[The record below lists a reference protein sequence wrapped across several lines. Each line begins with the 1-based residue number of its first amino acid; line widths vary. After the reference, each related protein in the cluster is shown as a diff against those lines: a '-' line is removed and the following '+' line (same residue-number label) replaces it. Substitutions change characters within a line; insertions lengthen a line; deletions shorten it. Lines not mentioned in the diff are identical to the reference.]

1 MVFHARSERL
11 TPRVAVYSLRV
22 RHCKVCE
29 PFGWIGRRWHL
40 LAMLSQIFSL
50 VCPSNP
56 DPLVTEL
63 QTSTSVESPTDPKE
77 KQTLDDSVNSTV
89 STNDRSER
97 CVVRTAQESKLLIL
111 FFTNFSIT
119 SELRLNLE
127 EPTTYLLKF
136 AYRDNMPQI
145 MVIVVLRFPIYI
157 ELISAA
163 SECRSYH
170 RE

>member
-1 MVFHARSERL
+1 M
-11 TPRVAVYSLRV
+11 
-22 RHCKVCE
+22 
-29 PFGWIGRRWHL
+29 

-56 DPLVTEL
+56 DPSVTEL

-119 SELRLNLE
+119 SELR
-127 EPTTYLLKF
+127 
-136 AYRDNMPQI
+136 D
-145 MVIVVLRFPIYI
+145 
-157 ELISAA
+157 
-163 SECRSYH
+163 
-170 RE
+170 